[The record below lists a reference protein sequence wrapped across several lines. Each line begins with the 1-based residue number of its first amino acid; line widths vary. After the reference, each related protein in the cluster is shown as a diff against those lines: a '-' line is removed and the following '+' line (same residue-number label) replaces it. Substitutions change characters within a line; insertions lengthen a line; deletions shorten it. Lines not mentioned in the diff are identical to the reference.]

1 MYCKQCG
8 YELESG
14 DKFCRG
20 CGAAVKADSEKTSQ
34 DSEEINKGSEGLYKD
49 AERIYKGSD
58 MIQTEEGSAMAVA
71 SMVCGIVGLLLV
83 CIVIGIIPAIV
94 AIVLAANVLRNNK
107 PGKNMAVAGL
117 VTGIIAAGIGGVMLM
132 L

>member
-20 CGAAVKADSEKTSQ
+20 CGAAVQTDSEKTNQDSKEIHQ
-34 DSEEINKGSEGLYKD
+34 DSERQNKVSGVV
-49 AERIYKGSD
+49 
-58 MIQTEEGSAMAVA
+58 QQEEGAAMAVA
-71 SMVCGIVGLLLV
+71 SMVCGIVGLLLICV
-83 CIVIGIIPAIV
+83 VIGIIPAIV